1 MYVVAVGSGFSPQGI
16 TLYGP
21 FDDGDVAWNW
31 AFDNNVG
38 DDANWY
44 VTEVVPATNY

>member
-1 MYVVAVGSGFSPQGI
+1 MYAVAVGSGFSPQGI

-21 FDDGDVAWNW
+21 FNDEDTAWDW
-31 AFDNNVG
+31 GFANNVG
-38 DDANWY
+38 EDAYWC